1 MIFMKPSA
9 KLRSFLVPLF
19 VVIAGNAYAASFDC
33 NKARS
38 QVEHLICDT
47 PTLSSQDEALA
58 VAYKTA
64 LESDPA
70 VRQRQLAWLRETR
83 DRCTD
88 AQCLTIAYQTQIQA
102 MGEAAPAMPAIQA
115 QPQANPGTSA
125 LQVACPVD
133 WSALADID
141 GPNPDRA
148 IFGIK
153 ARDWQKAHL
162 DMVLAKTKECQSST
176 GTPESLR
183 RAELADIQTRAY
195 PNAVAAI
202 ERRDQRLRQEEHQAQ
217 LAALANAAPA
227 QPQEDQAKPAPQLS
241 ERELARQQ
249 RDAEFA
255 QQSARNAEIEA
266 QRQIER
272 SRNDKL
278 WIGGGIL
285 AAIFAAW
292 FWNKFIRN
300 RCPKC
305 KSTDY
310 DTTSVDETDR
320 WRGTK
325 KVTEQHSRGSRTRHV
340 SATYVK
346 KLYSYRCRACQTEWA
361 VEKKEEL

>member
-1 MIFMKPSA
+1 
-9 KLRSFLVPLF
+9 
-19 VVIAGNAYAASFDC
+19 
-33 NKARS
+33 
-38 QVEHLICDT
+38 
-47 PTLSSQDEALA
+47 
-58 VAYKTA
+58 
-64 LESDPA
+64 
-70 VRQRQLAWLRETR
+70 
-83 DRCTD
+83 
-88 AQCLTIAYQTQIQA
+88 
-102 MGEAAPAMPAIQA
+102 
-115 QPQANPGTSA
+115 
-125 LQVACPVD
+125 
-133 WSALADID
+133 
-141 GPNPDRA
+141 
-148 IFGIK
+148 
-153 ARDWQKAHL
+153 
-162 DMVLAKTKECQSST
+162 MVLAKTKECQSST

-241 ERELARQQ
+241 EREQARQQ

>member
-1 MIFMKPSA
+1 MSLIKFRA
-9 KLRSFLVPLF
+9 HARLL
-19 VVIAGNAYAASFDC
+19 IA
-33 NKARS
+33 
-38 QVEHLICDT
+38 VL
-47 PTLSSQDEALA
+47 ALA
-58 VAYKTA
+58 TTQVH
-64 LESDPA
+64 PA
-70 VRQRQLAWLRETR
+70 V
-83 DRCTD
+83 
-88 AQCLTIAYQTQIQA
+88 
-102 MGEAAPAMPAIQA
+102 AAPDTGVQ
-115 QPQANPGTSA
+115 QTSTSSA
-125 LQVACPVD
+125 LQLICPPD
-133 WSALADID
+133 WNALTDID
-141 GPNPDRA
+141 SPNLDRV
-148 IFGIK
+148 ILGLK
-153 ARDWQKAHL
+153 AREWRKEHL
-162 DMVLAKTKECQSST
+162 GMVLAKTKECQVSNSA
-176 GTPESLR
+176 PDSVKK
-183 RAELADIQTRAY
+183 AELMDIQTRAY
-195 PNAVAAI
+195 PSAVAAI
-202 ERRDQRLRQEEHQAQ
+202 ERRDQRLRQDEHQAQ
-217 LAALANAAPA
+217 LAALANAAPS
-227 QPQEDQAKPAPQLS
+227 QPQAEQANPAPQLS
-241 ERELARQQ
+241 EREQARQQ

-310 DTTSVDETDR
+310 DTISVDETDR

-346 KLYSYRCRACQTEWA
+346 KLYGYRCRACQTEWA

>member
-1 MIFMKPSA
+1 MTFTEFRASVR
-9 KLRSFLVPLF
+9 LW
-19 VVIAGNAYAASFDC
+19 IA
-33 NKARS
+33 
-38 QVEHLICDT
+38 
-47 PTLSSQDEALA
+47 ALA
-58 VAYKTA
+58 
-64 LESDPA
+64 
-70 VRQRQLAWLRETR
+70 LATTLVH
-83 DRCTD
+83 
-88 AQCLTIAYQTQIQA
+88 
-102 MGEAAPAMPAIQA
+102 AATTTPDTGA
-115 QPQANPGTSA
+115 QANSAPPA
-125 LQVACPVD
+125 LQLTCPTD

-141 GPNPDRA
+141 GPNPDR
-148 IFGIK
+148 IIMGLK
-153 ARDWQKAHL
+153 VRDWRKEHL
-162 DMVLAKTKECQSST
+162 DMLLTKTKECQASS
-176 GTPESLR
+176 GAPESVKK
-183 RAELADIQTRAY
+183 AELMDIQTRGY
-195 PNAVAAI
+195 PNAVASI

-217 LAALANAAPA
+217 LAALTSAASS
-227 QPQEDQAKPAPQLS
+227 QPQEAQSMSAPQLS
-241 ERELARQQ
+241 EREKARQQ

-255 QQSARNAEIEA
+255 QQTARNAEIEA

>member
-1 MIFMKPSA
+1 MIYMKPSA
-9 KLRSFLVPLF
+9 RLRSFLIPLF
-19 VVIAGNAYAASFDC
+19 VAIASNAYAASFDC

-47 PTLSSQDEALA
+47 PTLSRQDEALA
-58 VAYKTA
+58 VTYKTA
-64 LESDPA
+64 LEADPA
-70 VRQRQLAWLRETR
+70 TRQRQLTWLRETR

-88 AQCLTIAYQTQIQA
+88 AQCLAAAYQAQIQV
-102 MGEAAPAMPAIQA
+102 MGEAAPTTPTVQAIPPSNPAA
-115 QPQANPGTSA
+115 VS

-141 GPNPDRA
+141 GPNLDRV

-153 ARDWQKAHL
+153 ARDWRKEQL
-162 DMVLAKTKECQSST
+162 DMVLAKTKECQTST
-176 GTPESLR
+176 PDSLR
-183 RAELADIQTRAY
+183 KAELADIQTRAY

-217 LAALANAAPA
+217 LAASVHATTEPPPTA
-227 QPQEDQAKPAPQLS
+227 QVATPQLS
-241 ERELARQQ
+241 EREQARQQ

>member
-1 MIFMKPSA
+1 MTLIELRAYVRPLIAVFALLTTNIHASTTTPDSA
-9 KLRSFLVPLF
+9 VQP
-19 VVIAGNAYAASFDC
+19 D
-33 NKARS
+33 
-38 QVEHLICDT
+38 
-47 PTLSSQDEALA
+47 A
-58 VAYKTA
+58 VASELK
-64 LESDPA
+64 
-70 VRQRQLAWLRETR
+70 
-83 DRCTD
+83 
-88 AQCLTIAYQTQIQA
+88 LT
-102 MGEAAPAMPAIQA
+102 
-115 QPQANPGTSA
+115 
-125 LQVACPVD
+125 CPPD
-133 WSALADID
+133 WSALADVD
-141 GPNPDRA
+141 GPNLDRV

-153 ARDWQKAHL
+153 ARDWRKAHL
-162 DMVLAKTKECQSST
+162 DVVLAKTKECQSST

-227 QPQEDQAKPAPQLS
+227 QPQEDQAMPAPQSS
-241 ERELARQQ
+241 EREQARQQ

-346 KLYSYRCRACQTEWA
+346 KLYSYRCRSCQTEWA